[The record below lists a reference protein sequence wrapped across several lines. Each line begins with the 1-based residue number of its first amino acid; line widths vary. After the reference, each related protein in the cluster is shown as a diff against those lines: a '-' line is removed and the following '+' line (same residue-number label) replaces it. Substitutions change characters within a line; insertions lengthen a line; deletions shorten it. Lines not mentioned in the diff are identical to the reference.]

1 MKHGVTLTAKSEGTV
16 LHKTAFTPD
25 TNRKFR
31 DSPKPPSDLTILWKD
46 LQNLLKAIILTGVL
60 WERIQIKNKPRE
72 DA

>member
-1 MKHGVTLTAKSEGTV
+1 MKHGVTLTAKSECTV

-25 TNRKFR
+25 TNKKFR
-31 DSPKPPSDLTILWKD
+31 DSPKPPSNLTILWKD

-60 WERIQIKNKPRE
+60 RERIQVKNKSKQ